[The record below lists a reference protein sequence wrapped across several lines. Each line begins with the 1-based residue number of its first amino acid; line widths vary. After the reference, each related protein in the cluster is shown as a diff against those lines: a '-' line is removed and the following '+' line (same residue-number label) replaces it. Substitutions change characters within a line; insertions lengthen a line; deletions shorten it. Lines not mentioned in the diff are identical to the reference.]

1 MIPPVVLAMFAG
13 AALIGIEGITR
24 RGLLLLMLLIPFY
37 YLGAEVLARQVT
49 VGDEGITIRKLLWT
63 VRLEWRHI
71 ETLDAVRTG
80 HKVFL
85 ILLPFEGRPTFVT
98 NTLKPFNDLTRQ
110 VLERVPESRIS
121 PKARE
126 LLEGAPS
133 KIGPVIQAWIVCLVL
148 AGCAVGRLAGYG

>member
-1 MIPPVVLAMFAG
+1 MIPPVVLAMVAG
-13 AALIGIEGITR
+13 AALLGIEGVTR
-24 RGLLLLMLLIPFY
+24 RGLLLLVLLVPFY

-49 VGDEGITIRKLLWT
+49 LDDDGITIRKLLRT
-63 VRLEWRHI
+63 VRLEWLHI
-71 ETLDAVRTG
+71 ETLDAVGTG

-85 ILLPFEGRPTFVT
+85 ILLPFDGRPTFMT
-98 NTLKPFNDLTRQ
+98 NTLRPFNELVGQ

-126 LLEGAPS
+126 LLESAPS

-148 AGCAVGRLAGYG
+148 AGCAAGRLAGYG